1 MNLRP
6 AIGKASMLFLPWSI
20 PVWLLAY
27 VLLRP
32 DRDASGDVGL
42 AAFFMPAIPPIWLYD
57 KTLARLLER

>member
-1 MNLRP
+1 
-6 AIGKASMLFLPWSI
+6 MLFLPWSI

-27 VLLRP
+27 ALLRP

-42 AAFFMPAIPPIWLYD
+42 AVFFMPAIPPIWLYD